1 MPSEDRRSRADNLDH
16 RAAQK
21 RAARRSDRRRLE
33 QGEKPEVLQAENSI
47 LPKEFFEKARISN
60 LKQAIGR

>member
-1 MPSEDRRSRADNLDH
+1 MPPEDSQSQAANLDR

-21 RAARRSDRRRLE
+21 RAARRSDQRRLE

-47 LPKEFFEKARISN
+47 LPKAFFEKACISN
-60 LKQAIGR
+60 LKQAIGK